1 MKFMKIHPLIL
12 ALLPALAFAG
22 DITDNFDRDSGE
34 IGDGWE
40 QMSGVFSIQNEKAV
54 NGPGARGPF
63 HSGIACWSG
72 TPLTDRFRVAATV
85 TLNTMAGSAS
95 VGIAF
100 NCQDADHYYAL
111 RISGNGG
118 VQLIYNDGE
127 EGGHQLWL
135 KTIPFSQNH
144 PYRLEVS
151 SSAPFAFSG
160 SVVDAET
167 NEVLESFENVRDPK
181 NHFQEGLAGLY
192 SGSGAKTT
200 YDDFVLSVP

>member
-1 MKFMKIHPLIL
+1 MKIYLLIL

-40 QMSGVFSIQNEKAV
+40 QMSGVFSIQNERAV
-54 NGPGARGPF
+54 NGPGERGPF
-63 HSGIACWSG
+63 RPGIACWSG
-72 TPLTDRFRVAATV
+72 APLGDRFRVAATV

-95 VGIAF
+95 SGIAF

-111 RISGNGG
+111 RISGTGA
-118 VQLIYNDGE
+118 VQLIYNDGA

-135 KTIPFSQNH
+135 KTIPFVQNH

-151 SSAPFAFSG
+151 SSTPSMFSG

-167 NEVLESFENVRDPK
+167 NEVLESFENARDPK
-181 NHFQEGLAGLY
+181 NHFQGGLAGLY
-192 SGSGAKTT
+192 SGSGAKAT

>member
-1 MKFMKIHPLIL
+1 MKIQALIL

-22 DITDNFDRDSGE
+22 DFTDNFDRDSGE
-34 IGDGWE
+34 IGEGWE
-40 QMSGVFSIQNEKAV
+40 QMSGVFSIQGEKAV
-54 NGPGARGPF
+54 NGPGERGPF
-63 HSGIACWSG
+63 RPGIACRSG
-72 TPLTDRFRVAATV
+72 TPLTDGFRVAGTV

-100 NCQDADHYYAL
+100 NCQDADHYFAL

-135 KTIPFSQNH
+135 KTIPFVQNH

-151 SSAPFAFSG
+151 SSTPFAFSG
-160 SVVDAET
+160 SVTDAET
-167 NEVLESFENVRDPK
+167 NEVLWSFDNVRDPK
-181 NHFQEGLAGLY
+181 NHFQHGFAGLY
-192 SGSGAKTT
+192 SGSGAKAT
-200 YDDFVLSVP
+200 YDDFALSVE

>member
-1 MKFMKIHPLIL
+1 MKILPLII

-40 QMSGVFSIQNEKAV
+40 QMSGVFSIQNEKAI
-54 NGPGARGPF
+54 NGPGERGPF
-63 HSGIACWSG
+63 HPGIACWSKP
-72 TPLTDRFRVAATV
+72 PLTDQFRAADTV
-85 TLNTMAGSAS
+85 SLNTMAGSAS

-111 RISGNGG
+111 RISGTGA

-127 EGGHQLWL
+127 EGGRQLWM
-135 KTIPFSQNH
+135 KAIPFSQNH

-151 SSAPFAFSG
+151 STAPGVFSG
-160 SVVDAET
+160 SVADAET
-167 NEVLESFENVRDPK
+167 NEVLASFENVRDPK
-181 NHFQEGLAGLY
+181 KRFQGGFAGLY